1 VKATL
6 SLLIALAAG
15 TAFGQYPY
23 AYPPAYGYMN
33 RNEAL
38 RQQAF
43 ENHLRWQAEQRRQ
56 WDFWFGTDPL
66 DHGKKAAELRL
77 LRQQERALR
86 LDNDRRESAFENP
99 FRVNNPFRQ

>member
-1 VKATL
+1 MKTTL

-38 RQQAF
+38 QQQAF
-43 ENHLRWQAEQRRQ
+43 ENHLRWQAEQREV
-56 WDFWFGTDPL
+56 WNYWFKDPL
-66 DHGKKAAELRL
+66 DHGKKAVELRL
-77 LRQQERALR
+77 LKQQERALR
-86 LDNDRRESAFENP
+86 LENDRRESAFQNP
-99 FRVNNPFRQ
+99 LLNNPFR